1 MYAKLFRNNI
11 KRALEDYIVYF
22 FTLVISSTLFF
33 AFLSLTSRYNDILG
47 GDGNYSLTL
56 FQNTIRYAVLAI
68 SIIFVALIRYI
79 NTYMLKQRSREFS
92 VYMILGMEQRTIA
105 KQFFSE
111 TFVFGIVA
119 VLTGC
124 VLGTALSGMM
134 TTFVIKTIA
143 GSGEFRLGFYPDTV
157 MITLLFFG
165 TAFLW
170 VGAWNIRSIY
180 KIRLIDL
187 LNEKKA
193 NEGQQKKKGSY
204 LVSLI
209 ITLICFGSV
218 GAALYQFSHISGI
231 FAGNIPEEIS
241 NRYQAVAI
249 VAAIVGIFALYNA
262 LAFIIT
268 VIRKCKIRKKSISW
282 KKSIFW
288 KKSISWKNHNINSV
302 LLGNLFQKVSAT
314 ARILSISTLAITISL
329 VAFVILPMLAEI
341 GVGYLDY
348 RMPYDIMI
356 CNTYWYIDEIDD
368 IPQIDFSFV
377 GDILKEYD
385 VTVSEEICQ
394 KNYFVW
400 KRDFNTVDT
409 REYWRD
415 LPRLAMRISEYNTMR
430 KMAGFEPVLLAD
442 NEFFMHLDFEMDIE
456 STAEGI
462 GTGTRKLQLDDGT
475 LLLLADK
482 AVYNEP
488 LGQYLFNADGSV
500 LVFPDAVCDNLH
512 LARTCYYANTENV
525 IPYNLCDS
533 IREEISE
540 TFRSR
545 YEYLFDRY
553 EKRYETDRHYVSFI
567 DPIRFRIQEN
577 NDTVLTATSVR
588 LLGIYSGIIFFII
601 CMTVL
606 TLHGVADSIDH
617 RMQYRTLHQ
626 IGVDRDDI
634 VRMVSRQSLYYF
646 FTPCVIA
653 FMIALMLIYSF
664 VVRYGHK
671 VFTYIGSTGF
681 QFGVMIPGLLIV
693 LILICYYGATIY
705 TIRRNLIR
713 TLDNI
718 KLW

>member
-11 KRALEDYIVYF
+11 KRALEDYVVYF

-105 KQFFSE
+105 KQFFGE

-124 VLGTALSGMM
+124 VWGTVLSGMM
-134 TTFVIKTIA
+134 TAFVIKTIA
-143 GSGEFRLGFYPDTV
+143 GSGEFRLGVYPDTV
-157 MITLLFFG
+157 IMTLLFFG
-165 TAFLW
+165 TAFLL
-170 VGAWNIRSIY
+170 VGAWNIRRIY

-209 ITLICFGSV
+209 ITLICFGIV

-231 FAGNIPEEIS
+231 FAGNIPKEVS

-249 VAAIVGIFALYNA
+249 VAAIAGIFALYNA

-268 VIRKCKIRKKSISW
+268 VIRKRRIGKRSISW

-302 LLGNLFQKVSAT
+302 LFGNLFQKVSAT

-368 IPQIDFSFV
+368 IPHIDFSFV
-377 GDILKEYD
+377 GDILKEYGF
-385 VTVSEEICQ
+385 TVSEEVSQ
-394 KNYFVW
+394 KSYFVW
-400 KRDFNTVDT
+400 ERDFNTVNT

-415 LPRLAMRISEYNTMR
+415 LPRLAMRISEYNAMR
-430 KMAGFEPVLLAD
+430 KMAGFEPVPLAD
-442 NEFFMHLDFEMDIE
+442 NEFFMHLDYEMDME

-475 LLLLADK
+475 LLILADK
-482 AVYNEP
+482 VVYNEP

-540 TFRSR
+540 TFRIR

-553 EKRYETDRHYVSFI
+553 EEKYDTDRHYVSFI
-567 DPIRFRIQEN
+567 DPIRFRTQEN

-606 TLHGVADSIDH
+606 ALHETADSIDH
-617 RMQYRTLHQ
+617 RMQYRTLYQ

-634 VRMVSRQSLYYF
+634 VKMVSRQSLYYF

-705 TIRRNLIR
+705 TIRRNLTR
-713 TLDNI
+713 TLNNI
-718 KLW
+718 K